1 MIKHRKDARN
11 RLKESTLAEYNSL
24 IQAAN
29 LTPTQA
35 GILDKYINKDKS
47 ISDIA
52 SELFCS
58 DSTIRKH
65 LAKAYEKIAKL

>member
-1 MIKHRKDARN
+1 MFKHRKGARS

-24 IQAAN
+24 VQAAN
-29 LTPTQA
+29 LTPIQTS
-35 GILDKYINKDKS
+35 ILGKHINEDKS
-47 ISDIA
+47 VSNIA
-52 SELFCS
+52 SEMFCS